1 MARKKFK
8 QNDNNY
14 AIAYYRYSSHAQNEA
29 SIDQQR
35 EAAIE
40 YAKGHGYKII
50 REYED
55 AAISGTTDQRPG
67 FQLML
72 SEVGKIRPAVL
83 IMWKS
88 DRLGR
93 DVAIVTLAKKQIR
106 EAGCSIELVAEMS
119 PEDSPEGT
127 LMERIMDAQ
136 AEFYS
141 KQLAVNIQRGMN
153 YNASHA
159 LYNGHKILGYDVD
172 ENKKYI
178 VDPSTAPFVQRIF
191 NEYANGKPMKEIMDD
206 LDKQGVRSNKGN
218 KITINSLRKILSNRA
233 YLGEYR
239 YSDYVIEGG
248 IPALVD
254 EDTFNQ
260 VQERFKLNK
269 RNGSQRAKGLDE
281 NNAPRYWLTGK
292 LYCGECNETMQGV
305 SGTSKTGAK
314 HYYYYCKAYRRK
326 KCSHKPIKKDEIEK
340 LVIDILDMFLKDT
353 ENLVSLAVDIADY
366 YNKTYSD
373 TKYLESLEAKR
384 KETEKGLANIIKAIE
399 SGIFSDT
406 IQERLL
412 QLEETKKALNEAIET
427 ENMKQALCEDSH
439 SIQAYFEKYMNTDFE
454 NAEMRDA
461 VLEYFV
467 DKIFLYEDKLVIVSR
482 FSEND
487 TEITWNMLGK
497 ELNEY
502 DFVNDEERDEV
513 LGREFQEI
521 LEEERKLND
530 EITNSDDDDDDP
542 DPNGNGGG
550 SGTKKEFDCSA
561 TSSTDEPISELF
573 LCSDVGFISFYQKNH
588 SYTHKSCQKSP
599 RTFMTAF
606 SFEFVFLLYIM

>member
-1 MARKKFK
+1 MSRKKFI
-8 QNDNNY
+8 QNDNNF
-14 AIAYYRYSSHAQNEA
+14 AIAYYRYSSHSQNEA
-29 SIDQQR
+29 SIEQQR
-35 EAAIE
+35 EVAIE

-50 REYED
+50 KEYED

-72 SEVGKIRPAVL
+72 SEVARLRPAVL
-83 IMWKS
+83 IMWKA

-93 DVAIVTLAKKQIR
+93 DVAIVTLAKNTIR
-106 EAGCSIELVAEMS
+106 NAGCSIELVAEMS
-119 PEDSPEGT
+119 PQDSPEGV

-141 KQLAVNIQRGMN
+141 RQLAVNIQRGMN

-159 LYNGHKILGYDVD
+159 LYNGHKIFGYGVD

-178 VDPSTAPFVQRIF
+178 IDPATAPFVQRIY

-218 KITINSLRKILSNRA
+218 RISINSLRKILSNRA

-239 YSDYVIEGG
+239 YAEYVIEGG
-248 IPALVD
+248 MPALVD

-260 VQERFKLNK
+260 VQKQFELNK
-269 RNGSQRAKGLDE
+269 RKGSQKARGLDE
-281 NNAPRYWLTGK
+281 NTAPRYWLTGK
-292 LYCGECNETMQGV
+292 LCCGECGETMQGV
-305 SGTSKTGAK
+305 SGTSKTSAK
-314 HYYYYCKAYRRK
+314 YYYYYCKAHRK
-326 KCSHKPIKKDEIEK
+326 KKCTHKPIKKEEIEN
-340 LVIDILDMFLKDT
+340 LVIDVLNRFLSDT
-353 ENLVSLAVDIADY
+353 ENLVSLAVDTAEY
-366 YNKTYSD
+366 YNRTYRD

-384 KETEKGLANIIKAIE
+384 KETEKGLANILKAVE
-399 SGIFSDT
+399 SGIFSET

-427 ENMKQALCEDSH
+427 ENIKQSLCEDSH
-439 SIQAYFEKYMNTDFE
+439 SIQAYFEKFMKADFE
-454 NAEMRDA
+454 NTEVRDA

-467 DKIFLYEDKLVIVSR
+467 DKIYLYEDKLVIISH
-482 FSEND
+482 FDENN
-487 TEITWNMLGK
+487 TEVTW
-497 ELNEY
+497 EL
-502 DFVNDEERDEV
+502 V
-513 LGREFQEI
+513 GRELDKKMQKEFEEM

-530 EITNSDDDDDDP
+530 EIEDNNDDDP

-561 TSSTDEPISELF
+561 TSSTMEMKQAKGPVF
-573 LCSDVGFISFYQKNH
+573 HF
-588 SYTHKSCQKSP
+588 HK
-599 RTFMTAF
+599 
-606 SFEFVFLLYIM
+606 